1 MKNSII
7 WIIVRIIVLLI
18 VGLMNTVFIAPENS
32 GTWRIY
38 FGYFLLLLV
47 LIDIIRLVR
56 RLTAKNDEDQ
66 KSAG

>member
-18 VGLMNTVFIAPENS
+18 VGLMNTVFIAPENA

-38 FGYFLLLLV
+38 FGYLLLAIV
-47 LIDIIRLVR
+47 LYDIVRLVR
-56 RLTAKNDEDQ
+56 RLIAKNDEDQ
-66 KSAG
+66 KSVR